1 MDKTPIGII
10 MYPPL
15 MIKSSSDKLS
25 CFETWLA
32 AVGNA
37 AAVLA
42 APSVICKIND
52 NNIVLVIFILTLK

>member
-1 MDKTPIGII
+1 

-52 NNIVLVIFILTLK
+52 NNIVLVNFILRLK